1 MDWKEILITVVS
13 IIATGLAGWL
23 TTMVTSWI
31 STKIKDK
38 KLAEHATAVWTI
50 VSNAVQAV
58 FQSFVEVLKE
68 KGEFN
73 EEKQKEAKQKAVDII
88 KAQLSDELRK
98 YIVDNFGDLE
108 EFINMKIE
116 AVIYE
121 LKR

>member
-1 MDWKEILITVVS
+1 MEWKEILITVVS